1 MGNSASTIASTLVT
15 KDEAQAKYQ
24 PKGSYLTPTAAAS
37 TYLASTDAKA
47 TYLAS
52 ADAKNTYLASAD
64 AKATYLATAD
74 APTKTLW
81 CANGS
86 CKIPS
91 GSNSVLFPSRHSS
104 TLGKPTATGTPG
116 ARVVMWG
123 DGSQYFYGAG
133 MDTNTLWM
141 STDTPNGIFKF
152 YNQDKE
158 VANIS
163 SAGVSAPTFTAS
175 GSVITPQ
182 LTASGT
188 VTAGTVTATGAVNA
202 GSVTTTGAINAGSV
216 TTTGALS
223 GATFTT
229 TGDITTSSAVNA
241 KDIVAS
247 GSVSAPNMYDRA
259 GVDAAINKATQNIVS
274 SGQAANL
281 ANLDITPKSVNAQGQ
296 VSVPRGTILR
306 LSGPSDPVHSIG
318 FASAYGVPKVDGPF
332 IAGWQGP
339 SVEPYR
345 GALGT
350 IGNNNGNPTTPN
362 VAMYWD
368 AGANTTFPNR
378 LNAREIR
385 VGDWLIRQT
394 GNGFLEFVR
403 VNPDGSLVD
412 GAKANVPYIAF
423 TGDGNINLRRF
434 AKDGDYGSG
443 YLADQFVRYDRPFAI
458 QSSRGD
464 YLSNTDN
471 FGAGF
476 RGRPTALTNW
486 ETMVARK
493 PFGLDFAPIAD
504 DKPFTDTKV
513 LFKSTDPP
521 KTAGGG
527 SYGGAI

>member
-15 KDEAQAKYQ
+15 KQEAQAKYQ
-24 PKGSYLTPTAAAS
+24 PKGSYLTTTDAKN
-37 TYLASTDAKA
+37 TYLASADAMT

-52 ADAKNTYLASAD
+52 ADAKNTYLA
-64 AKATYLATAD
+64 TAD
-74 APTKTLW
+74 APSKTLW
-81 CANGS
+81 CADGS
-86 CKIPS
+86 CKVPS
-91 GSNSVLFPSRHSS
+91 GSKNVVFPSGDPA
-104 TLGKPTATGTPG
+104 TLGKPSETGSAG

-123 DGSQYFYGAG
+123 DGSKYFYGAG

-158 VANIS
+158 VASIS
-163 SAGVSAPTFTAS
+163 GAGINAPTFTAS

-182 LTASGT
+182 LTASGD
-188 VTAGTVTATGAVNA
+188 VKA
-202 GSVTTTGAINAGSV
+202 GSVTASGAINAGSF
-216 TTTGALS
+216 TTTGAVSAGSVTAS
-223 GATFTT
+223 GALSAATLSASGNITT
-229 TGDITTSSAVNA
+229 TSAVNA

-247 GSVSAPNMYDRA
+247 GSVTAPNMYDRA
-259 GVDAAINKATQNIVS
+259 GVDAAITRATQNIVS

-281 ANLDITPKSVNAQGQ
+281 VNLDITPKSVNSQGQ
-296 VSVPRGTILR
+296 VSVPRGSTVR
-306 LSGPSDPVHSIG
+306 VSGASDPVHSMG
-318 FASAYGVPKVDGPF
+318 FAEAYGITNVEGPF

-339 SVEPYR
+339 HPKPFR

-350 IGNNNGNPTTPN
+350 IGNNNGRPTTPN

-368 AGANTTFPNR
+368 ASANAMFPNR

-385 VGDWLIRQT
+385 IGDWLLRQSN
-394 GNGFLEFVR
+394 GGFLEFIR

-412 GAKANVPYIAF
+412 GGRANVGYIAF

-434 AKDGDYGSG
+434 AKDNDYGSG
-443 YLADQFVRYDRPFAI
+443 FLADQIARLPEQFVRYDRPFAI

-493 PFGLDFAPIAD
+493 PFGTDFAPIPD
-504 DKPFTDTKV
+504 DRPFSDTKV
-513 LFKSTDPP
+513 LFKSSAPP
-521 KTAGGG
+521 ATSGGG